1 MNRDLSSIYRIIVKD
16 ELKLFDE
23 SEVDFIVE

>member
-1 MNRDLSSIYRIIVKD
+1 MSRDLSSIYRIIVKD

-23 SEVDFIVE
+23 NDVDFIVE